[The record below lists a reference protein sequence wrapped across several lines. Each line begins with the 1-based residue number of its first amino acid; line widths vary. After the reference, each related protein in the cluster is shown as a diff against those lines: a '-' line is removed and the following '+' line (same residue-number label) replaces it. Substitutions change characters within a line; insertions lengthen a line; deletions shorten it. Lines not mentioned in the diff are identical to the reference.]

1 MFFEE
6 KLWFPYF
13 IILLYYYI
21 YYNNTYYLFFEKE
34 LVIISLL
41 HYFIN
46 RVSLNCEF
54 SSLIFLQHSNSWTK
68 HLEYFRSSFQ
78 KDGALV
84 FQRSW
89 NRCATTSC
97 RKTCRPSCTW
107 WTTRST
113 GGARPAPNTF
123 CSWPVTWGFRWSRGT
138 RITRDWREWVDANLP
153 FPFLSRLWRVEEEEE
168 GRKKVYSFNEIVL
181 VYDERGKRWKIKAF
195 STFDFQ
201 MEFLRYFYIVS
212 RSFLS
217 IPFISFHFHAIC
229 DFICTSIY
237 FLILEEFQN

>member
-1 MFFEE
+1 MYYTNHYIIIIYITIILIICFSR
-6 KLWFPYF
+6 KNLWSFPYP
-13 IILLYYYI
+13 IIL
-21 YYNNTYYLFFEKE
+21 F
-34 LVIISLL
+34 
-41 HYFIN
+41 N

-54 SSLIFLQHSNSWTK
+54 SSLIFLQHANSWTK
-68 HLEYFRSSFQ
+68 HLEYCRSSFQ

-153 FPFLSRLWRVEEEEE
+153 FPFLSRLWRR
-168 GRKKVYSFNEIVL
+168 G
-181 VYDERGKRWKIKAF
+181 RGKEK
-195 STFDFQ
+195 SVQ
-201 MEFLRYFYIVS
+201 L
-212 RSFLS
+212 
-217 IPFISFHFHAIC
+217 
-229 DFICTSIY
+229 
-237 FLILEEFQN
+237 

>member
-1 MFFEE
+1 MFFEKE
-6 KLWFPYF
+6 LVIISLFHYFIILLYILYYFYSLFYYTIIYIIIILITCFSIKNLWSFPYF

-153 FPFLSRLWRVEEEEE
+153 FPFLSRLWRR
-168 GRKKVYSFNEIVL
+168 G
-181 VYDERGKRWKIKAF
+181 RGKEK
-195 STFDFQ
+195 SVQ
-201 MEFLRYFYIVS
+201 L
-212 RSFLS
+212 
-217 IPFISFHFHAIC
+217 
-229 DFICTSIY
+229 
-237 FLILEEFQN
+237 